1 MVLYGEVKEG
11 GVLEPPTRGRGA
23 AGQGEGQVYK
33 HYKFAR
39 TDAKLKLDRTKNAVK
54 GDKRPEV
61 RAALAD
67 RGRGSGNP
75 APPLPPGPPPQP
87 AFAPGPE
94 PHCPQPVAPGQ

>member
-11 GVLEPPTRGRGA
+11 GVLEPPPRGRGA

-39 TDAKLKLDRTKNAVK
+39 SDVKLRLDKAKNDVK

-61 RAALAD
+61 KAALAG

-75 APPLPPGPPPQP
+75 SPPPQP
-87 AFAPGPE
+87 A
-94 PHCPQPVAPGQ
+94 